1 MTYTIL
7 AVDDR
12 TGRLGGAA
20 ATGSLCVGGWVLR
33 GDPRSGLSAS
43 QGTSPSTL
51 WGEHVLDL
59 MRMGRTAEA
68 AVAETVAPD
77 SGRDYRQL
85 AALDPG
91 GRTAAFTGARSV
103 PACAHRTAPGVIVA
117 GNMLASE
124 AVLDD
129 ALDAFA
135 GTRGDFTDRLM
146 AALFAGERGGSDSRG
161 LLSAA
166 LLVVGHDI
174 APVTLRVDYSET
186 PLNALSELLV
196 RTHTAPYSEWVRG
209 VPTLEVP
216 DRADC

>member
-7 AVDDR
+7 ARDER

-33 GDPRSGLSAS
+33 GDPRAGLSAS
-43 QGTSPSTL
+43 QGTAPSTL
-51 WGEHVLDL
+51 WGERVLDS
-59 MRMGRTAEA
+59 MRAGRPAEA
-68 AVAETVAPD
+68 AVADTVAPD

-85 AALDPG
+85 AALDPA
-91 GRTAAFTGARSV
+91 GRTHAFTGAHSV
-103 PACAHRTAPGVIVA
+103 PACAHRSAPGVIVA

-124 AVLDD
+124 AVLDA
-129 ALDAFA
+129 ALDAFTT
-135 GTRGDFTDRLM
+135 TRGDFTDRLM

-166 LLVVGHDI
+166 LLIVGQDI
-174 APVTLRVDYSET
+174 APVSLRVDYSET

-209 VPTLEVP
+209 VPTLAAP